1 MKNFIT
7 HLDEASYM
15 GNIGFVEMCKFWK
28 EASKD
33 EENKM
38 NRIIKNED
46 WEEFKNLIF
55 SVINVKLK

>member
-1 MKNFIT
+1 MQNFIT
-7 HLDEASYM
+7 YMNEASYL

-46 WEEFKNLIF
+46 WEGFKSLIY
-55 SVINVKLK
+55 SVINVKLR